1 MPVAKSFQSFAIFGE
16 PYIKNGRQYVVVV
29 KPNGGHREVRWY
41 TEAEYAKMYP
51 TEANKDVDAVLGKKI
66 RTTKEVL
73 GFANGYITI
82 FKGDTYALLDW
93 FRESTARYHN
103 IFGWYFI
110 STEELPEIPAG
121 IEPIQ
126 LKWEDVAFVDED
138 TLKSEAVIK
147 EHINSLIYEST
158 GSEWQ
163 GAVGDRLELELT
175 VQKVIPLDSGYYG
188 PSIFHL
194 FTDAA
199 GNEYTWTTGSKTLE
213 EGTTYT
219 LRGTVKNLVLY
230 KGSKQTV
237 LTRCHILDKLN

>member
-1 MPVAKSFQSFAIFGE
+1 MAVSPSFQKYPTYGE
-16 PYIKNGRQYVVVV
+16 PYEKNGRQYIRIVY
-29 KPNGGHREVRWY
+29 PDGHHREVRWY
-41 TEAEYAKMYP
+41 DEAPVATSSKVS
-51 TEANKDVDAVLGKKI
+51 DGLKKI

-73 GFANGYITI
+73 GFINGYITI

-93 FRESTARYHN
+93 FRESTARFHN

-110 STEELPEIPAG
+110 SEEELPEIHAG
-121 IEPIQ
+121 ISPVE
-126 LKWEDVAFVDED
+126 LRWEDVALVDED
-138 TLKSEAVIK
+138 TLKSEAIIK
-147 EHINSLIYEST
+147 EHINSLIYEAT

-163 GAVGDRLELELT
+163 GEVGDRLDLELT
-175 VQKVIPLDSGYYG
+175 VQKAIPLDNGYYG

-219 LRGTVKNLVLY
+219 LRGTVKEHKVYHN
-230 KGSKQTV
+230 SKQTV
-237 LTRCHILDKLN
+237 LTRCTLK